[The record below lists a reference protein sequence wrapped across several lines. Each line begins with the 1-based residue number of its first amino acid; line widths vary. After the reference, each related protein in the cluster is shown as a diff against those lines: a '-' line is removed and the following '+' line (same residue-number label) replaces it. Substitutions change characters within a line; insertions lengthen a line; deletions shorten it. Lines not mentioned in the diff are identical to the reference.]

1 LVNEEDTVIVGQD
14 LFIIEP
20 DDAAQ
25 GNFSAFW
32 HVLLLINAQLCLPL

>member
-20 DDAAQ
+20 GDAAQ

-32 HVLLLINAQLCLPL
+32 HVLLLINPQLRLSL